1 MLIIFDV
8 DGTLIGGEAFDWKC
22 FNNAFASASG
32 IAIGPNDWMELEEVT
47 ARSFVHHVLSEHSPE
62 RIQQLETH
70 IADTFLKNL
79 QAASNQNQKPFQST
93 PGSLE
98 LLEFLNNHSQYQ
110 VAIATGDWLDSITF
124 KLQSAGIAIK
134 QFPHAT
140 SSDARRRA
148 DIIRLAAQRANRPL
162 SESIYV
168 GDGPWDLKACR
179 ELNIPFIGTGS
190 RVEALVEAGA
200 QWTLPTLHTEP
211 FLEMISQIQLHKQI
225 RQNRRDDQNFN

>member
-22 FNNAFASASG
+22 FNDAFASAS
-32 IAIGPNDWMELEEVT
+32 
-47 ARSFVHHVLSEHSPE
+47 
-62 RIQQLETH
+62 
-70 IADTFLKNL
+70 
-79 QAASNQNQKPFQST
+79 
-93 PGSLE
+93 
-98 LLEFLNNHSQYQ
+98 
-110 VAIATGDWLDSITF
+110 
-124 KLQSAGIAIK
+124 GIAIK

-168 GDGPWDLKACR
+168 GDGPWDLNACR

-190 RVEALVEAGA
+190 RVKALVEAGA

-211 FLEMISQIQLHKQI
+211 FLEIINQIQLHKQI
-225 RQNRRDDQNFN
+225 RQNGRDDQNFNESHNAHYGEQYRPRFQSLLLGKAA

>member
-1 MLIIFDV
+1 MLIIVDV

-22 FNNAFASASG
+22 FNDAFASASG
-32 IAIGPNDWMELEEVT
+32 ITIGPNDWMELEEVT
-47 ARSFVHHVLSEHSPE
+47 ARSFVHHVLSAHSPK

-70 IADTFLKNL
+70 IANAFLKNL
-79 QAASNQNQKPFQST
+79 QAVSNQNQKAFQTT

-98 LLEFLNNHSQYQ
+98 LLNLLHRDSRFQ

-124 KLQSAGIAIK
+124 KLQSAGIAIN

-140 SSDARRRA
+140 SSDARKRA

-168 GDGPWDLKACR
+168 GDGPWDLNACR

-190 RVEALVEAGA
+190 RIEALVEAGA
-200 QWTLPTLHTEP
+200 KWTLPSLQTEP
-211 FLEMISQIQLHKQI
+211 FMKIINQIQINQE
-225 RQNRRDDQNFN
+225 